1 MSGTEPEFAVSGRFL
16 MESLIH
22 EEGSVGTAA
31 VGGVTAEG
39 SGSENYF
46 TLRED
51 EGEEGSGGGAAAAAA
66 ATAPASAD
74 PLPRQQP
81 CQPPGFDNW
90 AALGPSSIMVLL
102 RTSVSHFYSSSPFS
116 PMLTIA

>member
-31 VGGVTAEG
+31 VGGVTAGG

-66 ATAPASAD
+66 TAPASAD

-81 CQPPGFDNW
+81 YQPLGFDNW

-102 RTSVSHFYSSSPFS
+102 RTSCEPLSHISTLLPLSLPC
-116 PMLTIA
+116 